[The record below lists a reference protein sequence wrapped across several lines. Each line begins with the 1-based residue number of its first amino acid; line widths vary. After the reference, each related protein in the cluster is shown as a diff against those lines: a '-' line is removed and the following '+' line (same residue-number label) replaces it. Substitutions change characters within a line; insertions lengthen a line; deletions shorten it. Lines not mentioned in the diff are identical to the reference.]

1 VRAALDYRNRQLMC
15 RRPYRVAR
23 IREATDA
30 EIAAK
35 ARIDDLVARQLPSVR
50 ATAQNWRNGV
60 GFGAVASTLVGL
72 FKAPDIIKGASEQ
85 QVANGA
91 WLLGIGVLL
100 AVLSFSGA
108 LRASFGWPAFERI
121 ASESDLRRWESDEL
135 AATIRYLRWSMV
147 LAVLAFLGFCAAS
160 AVLIF
165 HVPLPVH
172 FPTWDR

>member
-1 VRAALDYRNRQLMC
+1 MS
-15 RRPYRVAR
+15 RRPYRVKQ

-30 EIAAK
+30 EVAAK
-35 ARIDDLVARQLPSVR
+35 ALIDDLIARQLPSMR

-91 WLLGIGVLL
+91 WLLGISIVL

-108 LRASFGWPAFERI
+108 LRASFGWPSFQWI
-121 ASESDLRRWESDEL
+121 TSESDLRRWESVEL
-135 AATIRYLRWSMV
+135 VTTIRYLRWSMV
-147 LAVLAFLGFCAAS
+147 LAVLAFAGFCSAS

-165 HVPLPVH
+165 NVPLPAQ
-172 FPTWDR
+172 FPAWHQ